1 MQDHITTGVKAV
13 PKRIIDRLRFK
24 VAKSD
29 LKNIGVKPTTW
40 RRLRQIATDH
50 EMTMDEVVQLLFKK
64 AEEAEGKNGKSDAA
78 KPDET
83 AKMGDE

>member
-1 MQDHITTGVKAV
+1 M
-13 PKRIIDRLRFK
+13 PKRIIEKMRFR

-29 LKNIGVKPTTW
+29 LKNVGVKPETW

-50 EMTMDEVVQLLFKK
+50 EYTMDEVVQLLLRK
-64 AEEAEGKNGKSDAA
+64 AEEAEGKNGQRPDR